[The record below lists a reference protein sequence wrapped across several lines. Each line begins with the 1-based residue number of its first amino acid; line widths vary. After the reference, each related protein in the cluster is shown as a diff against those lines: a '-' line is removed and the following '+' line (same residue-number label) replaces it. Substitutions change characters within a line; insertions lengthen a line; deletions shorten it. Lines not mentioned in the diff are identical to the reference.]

1 MKKIYFLLSTFL
13 LLLFGANAQTSIR
26 YINLDVKMGEE
37 ADVARLFAEY
47 HDVERKSGAAVLQS
61 VGYLGGISHRIVFA
75 GDPANWGEK
84 VERSDAEW
92 EAYIGKM
99 RPHFNDVNRSMVST
113 NLRWRKEGSWEKSK
127 ASKYWEIIPEDP
139 EQFLKA
145 YDKFTKSI
153 GDILDWRIVSLTS
166 IDMGGLGG
174 THTTSL
180 RGSDLNDII
189 LVEREIQKT
198 KAFKEF
204 LEERGNVKLVKS
216 YYANTIHRFNRH

>member
-1 MKKIYFLLSTFL
+1 MKKIYL
-13 LLLFGANAQTSIR
+13 LLIISFLFTMGVYAQNSIR
-26 YINLDVKMGEE
+26 VYDLDVKMGHASDIARNF
-37 ADVARLFAEY
+37 ADY
-47 HDVERKSGAAVLQS
+47 HDVERNSGVAVLQS
-61 VGYLGGISHRIVFA
+61 VSFLDDVSHRIIFA
-75 GDPANWGEK
+75 GDPANWGSK
-84 VERSDAEW
+84 VKKSDAQW
-92 EAYIGKM
+92 EAYRSKQQLHLNSGGG
-99 RPHFNDVNRSMVST
+99 SMVMTS
-113 NLRWRKEGSWEKSK
+113 LRWREEGDWEKSK

-180 RGSDLNDII
+180 KGSDLNDII
-189 LVEREIQKT
+189 LIEREIQKT

-204 LEERGNVKLVKS
+204 LAERGNVKLVKS
-216 YYANTIHRFNRH
+216 YYSNTIYRFNKR

>member
-84 VERSDAEW
+84 LRDLMLS
-92 EAYIGKM
+92 GK
-99 RPHFNDVNRSMVST
+99 
-113 NLRWRKEGSWEKSK
+113 
-127 ASKYWEIIPEDP
+127 
-139 EQFLKA
+139 
-145 YDKFTKSI
+145 
-153 GDILDWRIVSLTS
+153 LT
-166 IDMGGLGG
+166 
-174 THTTSL
+174 
-180 RGSDLNDII
+180 
-189 LVEREIQKT
+189 
-198 KAFKEF
+198 
-204 LEERGNVKLVKS
+204 
-216 YYANTIHRFNRH
+216 